1 MSVDEQIT
9 SLLEVITF
17 IITKLSY
24 EEAIHFKSIIF
35 SDYFRKH
42 LNLLEERRKET
53 KVEEE
58 FSKKQQNN
66 VIEKQNLEKVIQ
78 NNEIRND
85 KAEKTKTEIEKLK
98 IPNLVDVENNPKR
111 LKTQKKHIPTQKFV
125 IKAQTLES
133 LSENMKKRHI
143 EALNEMIFDSK
154 QPTLKD
160 QTNIY
165 NKNKISSSNQSQI
178 SFQINKTLISSSG
191 LELQTDNVMAIKDTS
206 PDINLR
212 KKANGGDKLHCT
224 LCRRYYYVSQ
234 RHYCFTVSNGK
245 EILCNLCEHRFDSIK
260 SFKIHFSLKH
270 FQEYTDKVVKHVAKK
285 CRTCFKEFENSV
297 AMIVHVKEEHEGKS
311 TGWPMMH
318 CPSCDRIFANADL
331 LLEHIKDIHD
341 REDTVLDYSGI
352 IEGTCELTDAS
363 AYCIEN
369 NPDSPLIDFKCRE
382 CGMRF
387 SKNETL
393 QAHEN
398 LHGKK

>member
-1 MSVDEQIT
+1 MSVDEQIS

-24 EEAIHFKSIIF
+24 EEVLHFKSSIF

-58 FSKKQQNN
+58 FSKKQNN
-66 VIEKQNLEKVIQ
+66 VIENLEKVIQ
-78 NNEIRND
+78 NNEFRNN
-85 KAEKTKTEIEKLK
+85 KAEKTKTEIE
-98 IPNLVDVENNPKR
+98 IPNIMDVENNPKR
-111 LKTQKKHIPTQKFV
+111 LRTQKKHIQTQKFV

-133 LSENMKKRHI
+133 LSENMRKRHM
-143 EALNEMIFDSK
+143 EALNEKIFDSK

-165 NKNKISSSNQSQI
+165 NKNRISCSNQSQS
-178 SFQINKTLISSSG
+178 SFKIKKTLISSSG

-206 PDINLR
+206 PDINQR

-224 LCRRYYYVSQ
+224 LCRRYYYISQ

-245 EILCNLCEHRFDSIK
+245 EILCNLCEHRFDTIK

-270 FQEYTDKVVKHVAKK
+270 FQEYKDKVEKHVAKK
-285 CRTCFKEFENSV
+285 CRTCLKEFENSV
-297 AMIVHVKEEHEGKS
+297 AMIVHVREEHEGNS
-311 TGWPMMH
+311 TGWPMMP
-318 CPSCDRIFANADL
+318 CPSCDRVCANADL
-331 LLEHIKDIHD
+331 LLQHIQDIHD

-352 IEGTCELTDAS
+352 IEGTYELTDAS
-363 AYCIEN
+363 AYCDEN
-369 NPDSPLIDFKCRE
+369 NPNSPVIDFKCRQ

>member
-1 MSVDEQIT
+1 MSVDEQIS

-24 EEAIHFKSIIF
+24 EEVLHFKSSIF

-58 FSKKQQNN
+58 FSKKQNN
-66 VIEKQNLEKVIQ
+66 VIENLEKVIQ
-78 NNEIRND
+78 NNEFRNN
-85 KAEKTKTEIEKLK
+85 KAEKTKTEIE
-98 IPNLVDVENNPKR
+98 IPNIMDVENNPKR
-111 LKTQKKHIPTQKFV
+111 LRTQKKHIQTQKFV

-133 LSENMKKRHI
+133 LSENMRKRHM
-143 EALNEMIFDSK
+143 EALNEKIFDSK

-165 NKNKISSSNQSQI
+165 NKNRISCSNQSQS
-178 SFQINKTLISSSG
+178 SFKIKKTLISSSG

-206 PDINLR
+206 PDINQR

-224 LCRRYYYVSQ
+224 LCRRYYISQ

-245 EILCNLCEHRFDSIK
+245 EILCNLCEHRFDTIK

-270 FQEYTDKVVKHVAKK
+270 FQEYKDKVEKHVAKK
-285 CRTCFKEFENSV
+285 CRTCLKEFENSV
-297 AMIVHVKEEHEGKS
+297 AMIVHVREEHEGNS
-311 TGWPMMH
+311 AGWPMMP
-318 CPSCDRIFANADL
+318 CPSCDRVCANADL
-331 LLEHIKDIHD
+331 LLQHIQDIHD

-352 IEGTCELTDAS
+352 IEGTS
-363 AYCIEN
+363 
-369 NPDSPLIDFKCRE
+369 
-382 CGMRF
+382 
-387 SKNETL
+387 
-393 QAHEN
+393 
-398 LHGKK
+398 